1 MASLIAAARA
11 AAAAAPPRLPRPAG
25 VPAAATAAARR
36 RLAGPAAAVAAATG
50 GPPVGAAGGRAPALL
65 LQQWRLASLTPSLS
79 AAAAAGGVGV
89 GGGVPRRAAS
99 SPSGPPAKM
108 HDDFKPVPAKDAQE
122 DGDIRE
128 RIKEELDAHKV
139 VLFMKGLP
147 SAPACGFSYKAVSL
161 LAAARV
167 EYRAH
172 NVLADDALRAGVK
185 AYSSWP
191 TIPQLYIGGEFVGGS
206 DIVEAMAAS
215 GELREA
221 LIEAGAYGDA
231 TPPPPPPSAAVA

>member
-1 MASLIAAARA
+1 MTSLIAVARATASAVPRLSRPTTAAPA
-11 AAAAAPPRLPRPAG
+11 AAAAA
-25 VPAAATAAARR
+25 AARR
-36 RLAGPAAAVAAATG
+36 GVVAGPTVEGTPWGRAA
-50 GPPVGAAGGRAPALL
+50 RCAPALL
-65 LQQWRLASLTPSLS
+65 LLRPASVVPSFS
-79 AAAAAGGVGV
+79 TAPGGVT
-89 GGGVPRRAAS
+89 RCAAS
-99 SPSGPPAKM
+99 SASTPPAET
-108 HDDFKPVPAKDAQE
+108 HDDFKPVPAADARE

-172 NVLADDALRAGVK
+172 NVLVDDALRAGIK

-191 TIPQLYIGGEFVGGS
+191 TIPQLYIGGEFIGGS

-215 GELREA
+215 GELRTT

-231 TPPPPPPSAAVA
+231 TPPPPPPSAAT